1 MSSASSRAADPA
13 LQTAVL
19 PPDRACAGGAC
30 AARGSSRSTLTRS
43 GSPSLHSLVAYRT
56 KRRLVAKPK
65 PPSGARAQ
73 RELSDRAQRAFVS
86 LFRSRALTL
95 LLSFSRDS
103 QRTKRGKVCAR
114 NVASRVIASDS
125 TTAGG
130 RCARASGLGSL
141 LGGVLKPAARTRP
154 TEERQHGEP
163 RERERRWDAAEG
175 GRGRRDARDEV
186 VAVLGLLEAGERHLG
201 ARDVLPASGTR
212 SESCAGSREREQDE
226 LGVLDC
232 VCGSRGEEGEE
243 EGGRVR
249 RRQLEVLMP
258 EMT

>member
-141 LGGVLKPAARTRP
+141 LGGVLEPAARRRDREGTSARGISSVRGVGTRR
-154 TEERQHGEP
+154 EEQ
-163 RERERRWDAAEG
+163 EG
-175 GRGRRDARDEV
+175 DETHVMRSLRSLGFLRPANAILVPGMYFLRTGRGQKGAQGRARSRRTNLGFSTAR
-186 VAVLGLLEAGERHLG
+186 A
-201 ARDVLPASGTR
+201 
-212 SESCAGSREREQDE
+212 
-226 LGVLDC
+226 
-232 VCGSRGEEGEE
+232 
-243 EGGRVR
+243 
-249 RRQLEVLMP
+249 
-258 EMT
+258 